1 MSEHDVPLTVDAY
14 IASAPEAVQPILR
27 RMRALI
33 RAVAPDAGETIT
45 WGMPTYRGRHNLA
58 HFAFHKAHMGFYP
71 GAEAIVHF
79 QSELTAYA
87 TSKGAIQFPYAEPL
101 PEELIAKIVRFRAE
115 EDRAV

>member
-1 MSEHDVPLTVDAY
+1 MSKHDIPLTVDAY
-14 IASAPEAVQPILR
+14 IASAPEAVQPILH

-33 RAVAPDAGETIT
+33 RAAAPDAAETLSY
-45 WGMPTYRGRHNLA
+45 GMPAYKGRRALVW
-58 HFAFHKAHMGFYP
+58 FAANKNHLGFYP
-71 GAEAIVHF
+71 TPSAMVRF
-79 QSELTAYA
+79 QTELFKYK